1 MEEHPTTSSPYGI
14 ILVTR
19 GLGLACL
26 TRWLSNVVS
35 VHPHMGQQHAWS
47 EAICTR
53 LWSGMIGTTSIS
65 DYELSEMRN
74 SLACKKTS
82 EFFILLG
89 YILGKQDINVDRN
102 H

>member
-1 MEEHPTTSSPYGI
+1 M
-14 ILVTR
+14 
-19 GLGLACL
+19 GLLHG
-26 TRWLSNVVS
+26 
-35 VHPHMGQQHAWS
+35 WS

-53 LWSGMIGTTSIS
+53 LWSDMIGTTSIS